1 MQKDIKNRKP
11 FFGMVIESGNLCVFG
26 RKVGKPLNRLEKGE
40 QPNIHRHVIQQ

>member
-1 MQKDIKNRKP
+1 MQKNIKKGNP
-11 FFGMVIESGNLCVFG
+11 FFGMVIESENLCFFG